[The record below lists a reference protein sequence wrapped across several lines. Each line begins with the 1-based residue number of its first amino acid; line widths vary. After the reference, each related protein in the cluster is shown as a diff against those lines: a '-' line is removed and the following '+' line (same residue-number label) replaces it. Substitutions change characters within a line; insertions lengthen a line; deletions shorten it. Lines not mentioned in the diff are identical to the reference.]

1 MLLHSNVPTIRPP
14 WKIQQFFCR
23 SFRVASRSNKGAE
36 EDKNTTGTK
45 PKTRRKASEMLGMF
59 VDSAEGPYRTYE
71 KKQSTKVHEKRTLH
85 PNATVHRS
93 SPRAENKQ
101 RRESDSSPSKPVVQ
115 ASVLFQAFSNSLF
128 VDRTERFKGLRFSC
142 KLPEP
147 SKLNLFVRDMSSLKA
162 CTETSA
168 KEKSKCPVFDSLE
181 VLELSLLSSI
191 PLNQFDEWLLWTQ
204 EGKMWRFPIDNEQ
217 DWEELSVPFHE
228 HTFLEKHLDKELLK
242 CGPLSIFL
250 ELVCHGLAQNPH
262 FTVEQKREHLKW
274 YSSYFKDKVPA
285 IEASVEEEKR
295 LTELERKARGS

>member
-1 MLLHSNVPTIRPP
+1 MSNYVESIR
-14 WKIQQFFCR
+14 
-23 SFRVASRSNKGAE
+23 S
-36 EDKNTTGTK
+36 GTVIA
-45 PKTRRKASEMLGMF
+45 TSYM
-59 VDSAEGPYRTYE
+59 DSWT
-71 KKQSTKVHEKRTLH
+71 
-85 PNATVHRS
+85 ATH
-93 SPRAENKQ
+93 
-101 RRESDSSPSKPVVQ
+101 
-115 ASVLFQAFSNSLF
+115 
-128 VDRTERFKGLRFSC
+128 
-142 KLPEP
+142 
-147 SKLNLFVRDMSSLKA
+147 LNILA

-295 LTELERKARGS
+295 LTELERKARGCGLLGCTTGIKCTGHGMERTDVHDKVSSVVDLIATNPQSVGKNQRPWGIPLESSHPLDGKRAAFGATFIAC